1 MGTGIIIA
9 LAHGVGLLA
18 LVLLA
23 YRHVLRRFGARR
35 GAFAALSGLLF
46 GVAAVLS
53 MLDAYPVA
61 DGVLVDLRNA
71 MIGLAGLFGGL
82 PAALLSAAIAG
93 AVRLWLGGVGA
104 TTGLA
109 GLALTALV
117 APLLARPMEHRAA
130 GKAGKGDGKGAFGF
144 GLLSLFGLAL
154 APLTLLAFLLLPDV
168 DLAMRVMEEAAL
180 PLIAFTTLG
189 IGLLGTMLAR
199 EHRRFADEGAL
210 AENAAL
216 FRAVFDSSA
225 DIHVVLRVNPDGG
238 FTLHCANEAAAGTMG
253 DRVAQAKGKPLDALL
268 PPDLAAKVMA
278 DLQSCIDADAPTRF
292 EEQHTHDGVTR
303 WWEVSQVPIRDES
316 GAIVLLSVGARDITR
331 RHEAERAIRASEA
344 RYRLLARSVTDII
357 GRIGLD
363 GVRRFCSEATRDSL
377 GCPPADL
384 VGRPLVERVHPDDRD
399 ALSAGLARLTPD
411 RPTLKT
417 TYRLRHADGRWVWIE
432 AAVRLVADDWGA
444 PQDYVSVERD
454 VTSRKIME
462 AELQDARHA
471 AEAASRSKSE
481 FLASL
486 SHELRTPMNAVIGFA
501 DLIARESEGP
511 VGNAHY
517 RDFAVNI
524 RDSGQHLLELINE
537 ILDHVR
543 AESGQLILDDE
554 PVDLDAAAVF
564 AVRLLTPRAARAGI
578 ALSARVAPAA
588 RHLRGDERR
597 IRQILLNLLS
607 NAVKYTPSGGSVSLT
622 ADPAPDGGLLL
633 EVRDNGVG
641 IPEQDLD
648 RVLLAY
654 ARVATPENR
663 QTEGAGLGLPLTR
676 RLVELHGGTLTLASR
691 VGQGTTV
698 TIHFPPERLAGA
710 MAGEM
715 AGGAGGEAIAAPA
728 AQSVGGRP
736 GLSILMVDDD
746 HNIRETGSALLRRW
760 GHRVTAASGAGE
772 ALVVLRGHE
781 PLDLLFSDIVMP
793 PGMNGAELAREAR
806 RLRPDL
812 PVLLASGFA
821 AHAVVADDVAMGG
834 YDLIAKPYD
843 PAELRQHLDRLRPR
857 PVPSPAVPAPAI
869 PSAAVPPP
877 PAPPS
882 HPEPRPEPDPA
893 PAPAAEPSRLPAPPP
908 PAAAEPPALRPAPAP
923 PAGGALHI
931 LVVEDVEMNR
941 LLVVTLLKQAGHRV
955 AAVEN
960 GAQAVEAVAQAAKGV
975 DGGEPF
981 DAILMDINMPV
992 MDGLEATRLIRAM
1005 PGPESRVAIV
1015 ALTANTFPDDIA
1027 RCYETGMDC
1036 HVPKPIDR
1044 AQLLSEVARCVA
1056 SRRVVGA
1063 MGEGA

>member
-71 MIGLAGLFGGL
+71 MIGLAGLFGGW

-104 TTGLA
+104 ATGLA

-117 APLLARPMEHRAA
+117 APLLARPMERRAT
-130 GKAGKGDGKGAFGF
+130 GETGKGDGKGAFGF
-144 GLLSLFGLAL
+144 GLLALFGLAI
-154 APLTLLAFLLLPDV
+154 APLTLLAFLLLPDF

-189 IGLLGTMLAR
+189 VGLLGTMLAR
-199 EHRRFADEGAL
+199 EHRRFADEGML

-225 DIHVVLRVNPDGG
+225 DIHVVLRVNPDGS
-238 FTLHCANEAAAGTMG
+238 FTLHCANEAAARAMG
-253 DRVAQAKGKPLDALL
+253 DRVTTARGKPLDALL
-268 PPDLAAKVMA
+268 PPDLAAKAMA
-278 DLQSCIDADAPTRF
+278 DLQSCIDAAAPTRF

-399 ALSAGLARLTPD
+399 DLSAGLSRLTPD

-432 AAVRLVADDWGA
+432 AAVRLVTDDWGA
-444 PQDYVSVERD
+444 PQEYVSVERD
-454 VTSRKIME
+454 VTARKIME

-511 VGNAHY
+511 VGTAHY

-554 PVDLDAAAVF
+554 PVDLDAAATF

-578 ALSARVAPAA
+578 ALSAQVAPAA

-676 RLVELHGGTLTLASR
+676 RLVELHGGVLTLASR

-698 TIHFPPERLAGA
+698 TIHFPLERVAGDRT
-710 MAGEM
+710 GET
-715 AGGAGGEAIAAPA
+715 GGETPA
-728 AQSVGGRP
+728 AHPVGGRP

-746 HNIRETGSALLRRW
+746 HNIRENGSALLRSW

-772 ALVVLRGHE
+772 ALVVLRGPQ

-843 PAELRQHLDRLRPR
+843 AAELRGHLDRLRP
-857 PVPSPAVPAPAI
+857 PASPPGPGQTPVPAP
-869 PSAAVPPP
+869 S
-877 PAPPS
+877 
-882 HPEPRPEPDPA
+882 
-893 PAPAAEPSRLPAPPP
+893 
-908 PAAAEPPALRPAPAP
+908 
-923 PAGGALHI
+923 
-931 LVVEDVEMNR
+931 
-941 LLVVTLLKQAGHRV
+941 
-955 AAVEN
+955 
-960 GAQAVEAVAQAAKGV
+960 
-975 DGGEPF
+975 
-981 DAILMDINMPV
+981 
-992 MDGLEATRLIRAM
+992 
-1005 PGPESRVAIV
+1005 
-1015 ALTANTFPDDIA
+1015 
-1027 RCYETGMDC
+1027 
-1036 HVPKPIDR
+1036 
-1044 AQLLSEVARCVA
+1044 
-1056 SRRVVGA
+1056 
-1063 MGEGA
+1063 

>member
-1 MGTGIIIA
+1 MGTGLIIA

-23 YRHVLRRFGARR
+23 HRWLLRRFGSRR
-35 GAFAALSGLLF
+35 PVFALLSALLVGA
-46 GVAAVLS
+46 AAVLS
-53 MLDAYPVA
+53 
-61 DGVLVDLRNA
+61 
-71 MIGLAGLFGGL
+71 
-82 PAALLSAAIAG
+82 LLSALFLPD
-93 AVRLWLGGVGA
+93 RD
-104 TTGLA
+104 
-109 GLALTALV
+109 LAL
-117 APLLARPMEHRAA
+117 RA
-130 GKAGKGDGKGAFGF
+130 
-144 GLLSLFGLAL
+144 
-154 APLTLLAFLLLPDV
+154 
-168 DLAMRVMEEAAL
+168 MEEQAL
-180 PLIAFTTLG
+180 PLAALAALG
-189 IGLLGTMLAR
+189 LGLLGLLLAR
-199 EHRRFADEGAL
+199 EHRRFAAEARM

-216 FRAVFDSSA
+216 FRALFDSSA
-225 DIHVVLRVNPDGG
+225 DILVVLRVGPDGV
-238 FTLHCANEAAAGTMG
+238 FTLHCANEAAMRAMG
-253 DRVAQAKGKPLDALL
+253 GRLAQAAGKPLDALL

-316 GAIVLLSVGARDITR
+316 GAIALLSVGARDITR

-344 RYRLLARSVTDII
+344 RYRMLARSVTDII

-377 GCPPADL
+377 GCPPAEL
-384 VGRPLVERVHPDDRD
+384 AGRPLVERVHPDDRD
-399 ALSAGLARLTPD
+399 ALAAGLARLTPE

-417 TYRLRHADGRWVWIE
+417 TYRLRHADGRWVWVE
-432 AAVRLVADDWGA
+432 AAVRLVTDDWGA

-454 VTSRKIME
+454 VTARKIME

-511 VGNAHY
+511 VGTPHY

-543 AESGQLILDDE
+543 AESGQLVLDDD
-554 PVDLDAAAVF
+554 PVDLDAAATF
-564 AVRLLTPRAARAGI
+564 AIRLLTPRAARAGI
-578 ALSARVAPAA
+578 ALDATVDPAA
-588 RHLRGDERR
+588 RTLRGDERR

-622 ADPAPDGGLLL
+622 AGPAPDGGLLL

-698 TIHFPPERLAGA
+698 TVHFPPERVAD
-710 MAGEM
+710 EM
-715 AGGAGGEAIAAPA
+715 GHGAGRGVRPTALRPV
-728 AQSVGGRP
+728 SVRP
-736 GLSILMVDDD
+736 SLSILMVEDD
-746 HNIRETGSALLRRW
+746 HNIRETGCALLRSW
-760 GHRVTAASGAGE
+760 GHRVIGASGAGE
-772 ALVVLRGHE
+772 ALVVLRGTE

-806 RLRPDL
+806 RLRPGL

-843 PAELRQHLDRLRPR
+843 PSELRERLDRLRP
-857 PVPSPAVPAPAI
+857 
-869 PSAAVPPP
+869 
-877 PAPPS
+877 PAPPT
-882 HPEPRPEPDPA
+882 PEA
-893 PAPAAEPSRLPAPPP
+893 TPAAVAGPSPDSPVPPNAAPNAEALPPPLPARSEPPVPP
-908 PAAAEPPALRPAPAP
+908 PAAA
-923 PAGGALHI
+923 PAGPATGSLHV

-941 LLVVTLLKQAGHRV
+941 MLAVTLLKQAGHSVV
-955 AAVEN
+955 AVAD
-960 GAQAVEAVAQAAKGV
+960 GAQAVEAVAQAAE
-975 DGGEPF
+975 GEPF

-992 MDGLEATRLIRAM
+992 MDGLEATRRIRAM
-1005 PGPESRVAIV
+1005 PGPVSRVAIV

-1027 RCYETGMDC
+1027 QCYEAGMDC

-1044 AQLLSEVARCVA
+1044 AQLLGEIARCVA
-1056 SRRVVGA
+1056 SRRAVEA
-1063 MGEGA
+1063 MDGGWG

>member
-1 MGTGIIIA
+1 MTVSNRFFFLFGSLCKNSRRSSAHMAGSGVTTVSGQPLGLPLVGGGGMGTGIIIA

-23 YRHVLRRFGARR
+23 YRHVLRRFGSRPA
-35 GAFAALSGLLF
+35 AFGVLSGLLF
-46 GVAAVLS
+46 GAAAAIS

-61 DGVLVDLRNA
+61 GGVLVDLRNV
-71 MIGLAGLFGGL
+71 MIGLAGLFGGW
-82 PAALLSAAIAG
+82 PAALLSAAVA
-93 AVRLWLGGVGA
+93 ALVRLGLGGTGMVS
-104 TTGLA
+104 GLA
-109 GLALTALV
+109 GILLTALA
-117 APLLARPMEHRAA
+117 APLLARPVERRAA
-130 GKAGKGDGKGAFGF
+130 GREERHAGKGAFGF
-144 GLLSLFGLAL
+144 GLLALFGLAL
-154 APLTLLAFLLLPDV
+154 TPLTLLSVLLLPDL
-168 DLAMRVMEEAAL
+168 DLAMQVLEEAAL
-180 PLIAFTTLG
+180 PLIAFTALG

-199 EHRRFADEGAL
+199 EHRRVADEAAL
-210 AENAAL
+210 AENAAQ

-225 DIHVVLRVNPDGG
+225 DLLVVVRVGADGG
-238 FTLHCANEAAAGTMG
+238 FTLHCANDAAAQAMG
-253 DRVAQAKGKPLDALL
+253 GRTAQAVGRPVEALL

-278 DLQSCIDADAPTRF
+278 DLQSCIDAGAPTRF

-303 WWEVSQVPIRDES
+303 WWEVSQVPVRDES
-316 GAIVLLSVGARDITR
+316 GAIVMLSVGARDITR
-331 RHEAERAIRASEA
+331 RHEAERAIRASET

-384 VGRPLVERVHPDDRD
+384 VGHPLVERVHPDDR
-399 ALSAGLARLTPD
+399 AELAAGLARLTPD

-417 TYRLRHADGRWVWIE
+417 IYRLRHADGRWVWFE
-432 AAVRLVADDWGA
+432 AAVRLVTDDWGA

-454 VTSRKIME
+454 VTARKIME
-462 AELQDARHA
+462 AELQDARQA
-471 AEAASRSKSE
+471 AESASRSKTE

-501 DLIARESEGP
+501 DLIAREAEGP

-543 AESGQLILDDE
+543 AEAGQLVLDDD
-554 PVDLDAAAVF
+554 PVDLDAAATF
-564 AVRLLTPRAARAGI
+564 AIRLLTPRAARAGI
-578 ALSARVAPAA
+578 ALDARVDPAA

-622 ADPAPDGGLLL
+622 AGPAPDGGLLL
-633 EVRDNGVG
+633 EVSDTGVG

-654 ARVATPENR
+654 ARVGSPENR
-663 QTEGAGLGLPLTR
+663 QTEGAGLGLPLTQ
-676 RLVELHGGTLTLASR
+676 RLVELHGGRLTLASR

-698 TIHFPPERLAGA
+698 TIHFPPERV
-710 MAGEM
+710 AGETA
-715 AGGAGGEAIAAPA
+715 AGE
-728 AQSVGGRP
+728 GRP
-736 GLSILMVDDD
+736 AHPVADRPSLSILMVDDD
-746 HNIRETGSALLRRW
+746 HNIRENGTALLRSW
-760 GHRVTAASGAGE
+760 GHRVIAASGAGE
-772 ALVVLRGHE
+772 ALVVLRGPE

-843 PAELRQHLDRLRPR
+843 PTELRDRLARLRPL
-857 PVPSPAVPAPAI
+857 A
-869 PSAAVPPP
+869 
-877 PAPPS
+877 
-882 HPEPRPEPDPA
+882 
-893 PAPAAEPSRLPAPPP
+893 
-908 PAAAEPPALRPAPAP
+908 
-923 PAGGALHI
+923 
-931 LVVEDVEMNR
+931 
-941 LLVVTLLKQAGHRV
+941 
-955 AAVEN
+955 
-960 GAQAVEAVAQAAKGV
+960 
-975 DGGEPF
+975 
-981 DAILMDINMPV
+981 
-992 MDGLEATRLIRAM
+992 
-1005 PGPESRVAIV
+1005 
-1015 ALTANTFPDDIA
+1015 
-1027 RCYETGMDC
+1027 
-1036 HVPKPIDR
+1036 
-1044 AQLLSEVARCVA
+1044 
-1056 SRRVVGA
+1056 
-1063 MGEGA
+1063 

>member
-46 GVAAVLS
+46 GMAAVLS

-71 MIGLAGLFGGL
+71 MIGLAGLFGGW

-104 TTGLA
+104 VTGLA
-109 GLALTALV
+109 GLALTALA
-117 APLLARPMEHRAA
+117 APLLARPMERRAA

-144 GLLSLFGLAL
+144 GLLALFGLAL
-154 APLTLLAFLLLPDV
+154 APLTLLAFLLLPDL

-225 DIHVVLRVNPDGG
+225 DILVVLRVDPEGG
-238 FTLHCANEAAAGTMG
+238 FTLHCANEAAACTMG
-253 DRVAQAKGKPLDALL
+253 DRVAQAKGRPLDALL

-316 GAIVLLSVGARDITR
+316 GAIVMLSVGARDITR

-344 RYRLLARSVTDII
+344 RYRMLARGVTDII

-377 GCPPADL
+377 GCPPAEL

-399 ALSAGLARLTPD
+399 ALSDGLARLTPD

-432 AAVRLVADDWGA
+432 AAVRLVTDDWGA

-454 VTSRKIME
+454 VTARKIME

-554 PVDLDAAAVF
+554 PVDLDAAAIF

-578 ALSARVAPAA
+578 ALSAQVAPAA

-698 TIHFPPERLAGA
+698 TIHFPPERVTGE
-710 MAGEM
+710 MGGDRSGEGAGET
-715 AGGAGGEAIAAPA
+715 GAAPA

-746 HNIRETGSALLRRW
+746 HNIRENGSALLRSW

-772 ALVVLRGHE
+772 ALVVLRGSE

-877 PAPPS
+877 PAPLS

-893 PAPAAEPSRLPAPPP
+893 PAPAAEPSPPPLLPPP
-908 PAAAEPPALRPAPAP
+908 PAEPPPLRPAPAP
-923 PAGGALHI
+923 PVGGALRI

-941 LLVVTLLKQAGHRV
+941 LLVVTLLTQAGHRV
-955 AAVEN
+955 VAVEN
-960 GAQAVEAVAQAAKGV
+960 GVQAVEAVAQAAKGV

-1063 MGEGA
+1063 MGG

>member
-9 LAHGVGLLA
+9 LAYGAGLLA

-23 YRHVLRRFGARR
+23 YRQILRRFGTRR
-35 GAFAALSGLLF
+35 IAFAALSALL
-46 GVAAVLS
+46 ACA
-53 MLDAYPVA
+53 
-61 DGVLVDLRNA
+61 
-71 MIGLAGLFGGL
+71 
-82 PAALLSAAIAG
+82 AALS
-93 AVRLWLGGVGA
+93 
-104 TTGLA
+104 
-109 GLALTALV
+109 
-117 APLLARPMEHRAA
+117 LLAV
-130 GKAGKGDGKGAFGF
+130 
-144 GLLSLFGLAL
+144 
-154 APLTLLAFLLLPDV
+154 LLLPDR
-168 DLAMRVMEEAAL
+168 DLVLRAVQEQAL
-180 PLIAFTTLG
+180 PLAAVTTLG
-189 IGLLGTMLAR
+189 LGLFAVLLAR
-199 EHRRFADEGAL
+199 EHRRFAAEATL

-225 DIHVVLRVNPDGG
+225 DLHVVVRVGAGG
-238 FTLHCANEAAAGTMG
+238 VLTLHCANDAAVRAMG
-253 DRVAQAKGKPLDALL
+253 ERVTQARGRPIDALL

-278 DLQSCIDADAPTRF
+278 DLQSCIDAGAPTRF

-303 WWEVSQVPIRDES
+303 WWEVSQVPIRDAS
-316 GAIVLLSVGARDITR
+316 GAIVMLSVGARDITR

-377 GCPPADL
+377 GCAPADL

-399 ALSAGLARLTPD
+399 ALAAGLARLTPD

-432 AAVRLVADDWGA
+432 AAVRLVTDDWGS

-454 VTSRKIME
+454 VTARKIME

-501 DLIARESEGP
+501 DLIAREAEGP
-511 VGNAHY
+511 VGTAHY

-543 AESGQLILDDE
+543 AESGQLVLDDE
-554 PVDLDAAAVF
+554 PVDLDAAATF

-578 ALSARVAPAA
+578 ALDATVDPAA

-622 ADPAPDGGLLL
+622 ATPAPDGGLLL

-698 TIHFPPERLAGA
+698 TIHFPPERVAD
-710 MAGEM
+710 MADETGD
-715 AGGAGGEAIAAPA
+715 G
-728 AQSVGGRP
+728 VGRP
-736 GLSILMVDDD
+736 ARPPASQSLSGRRSLSILMVDDD
-746 HNIRETGSALLRRW
+746 HNIRENGCALLRSW
-760 GHRVTAASGAGE
+760 GHRVIAASGAGE
-772 ALVVLRGHE
+772 ALVVLRGSE

-843 PAELRQHLDRLRPR
+843 PAELREHLDRLRP
-857 PVPSPAVPAPAI
+857 S
-869 PSAAVPPP
+869 PPP
-877 PAPPS
+877 Q
-882 HPEPRPEPDPA
+882 
-893 PAPAAEPSRLPAPPP
+893 
-908 PAAAEPPALRPAPAP
+908 PAAAEPVPPPAVGPLASLPPPSSPPSSPSAAAEPSPPPAPATAPAAAP
-923 PAGGALHI
+923 PATPPAKPAADSLRV

-941 LLVVTLLKQAGHRV
+941 LLAVTLLKQAGHRV
-955 AAVEN
+955 VAVED
-960 GAQAVEAVAQAAKGV
+960 GAKAVEAVAQTAA
-975 DGGEPF
+975 GEPF

-992 MDGLEATRLIRAM
+992 MDGLEATRAIRAM

-1027 RCYETGMDC
+1027 RCYEAGMDC

-1044 AQLLSEVARCVA
+1044 TQMLGEIARCVA
-1056 SRRVVGA
+1056 SRRAVET
-1063 MGEGA
+1063 MGEG